1 MGRAVPEDLKS
12 HAQLYACTHSSR
24 ESVHN
29 FLQGFT
35 NPQEV
40 RNHST
45 GPGGLGGRCVCGGG
59 HSLSSAWFSPAQ
71 ASDSENTLKCST
83 LMLLHMINLEHDLEK
98 SASRK

>member
-12 HAQLYACTHSSR
+12 HAQLNACMHSSR

-45 GPGGLGGRCVCGGG
+45 GWGAGGEMCVGG
-59 HSLSSAWFSPAQ
+59 HSLSSAWFPPAQ
-71 ASDSENTLKCST
+71 ASDSENTLKC
-83 LMLLHMINLEHDLEK
+83 
-98 SASRK
+98 